1 MKAPIRNILFDLDGT
16 LVDSSETIA
25 ACIAYALRE
34 LRLETECR
42 TPLRSM
48 IGLPL
53 LDIFREHYGLED
65 EPARSAID
73 IYRARYDALAQAG
86 TRVYEDVQAVLAALR
101 GDGLR
106 LFLATV
112 KPAPIA
118 ENVLRDLGL
127 RDYFEGVAGSS
138 MDHRLR
144 SKTAIIGY
152 VLETWSLQPAH
163 SLMIGDRGQDI
174 EGARANGLRS
184 VGVAYGFGSLEELQA
199 AAPDHLVTSAREIPA
214 IITASYSPSQ

>member
-1 MKAPIRNILFDLDGT
+1 MNEPIRNILFDLDGT

-25 ACIAYALRE
+25 ACIAFSLQQLGLAAD
-34 LRLETECR
+34 CR

-53 LDIFREHYGLED
+53 LDIYREHYGLQD
-65 EPARSAID
+65 AQAQAAID

-86 TRVYEDVQAVLAALR
+86 TRVYENVHSVLAALQEI
-101 GDGLR
+101 GLR

-118 ENVLRDLGL
+118 ENVLRDLEL

-144 SKTAIIGY
+144 SKAAIIGY
-152 VLETWSLQPAH
+152 VLHNWGLQPSH
-163 SLMIGDRGQDI
+163 SLMVGDRRQDI

-184 VGVAYGFGSLEELQA
+184 IAVDYGFGSPEELQA
-199 AAPDHLVTSAREIPA
+199 AAPDHLVKNAREIPP
-214 IITASYSPSQ
+214 IIAAAYSPSQ